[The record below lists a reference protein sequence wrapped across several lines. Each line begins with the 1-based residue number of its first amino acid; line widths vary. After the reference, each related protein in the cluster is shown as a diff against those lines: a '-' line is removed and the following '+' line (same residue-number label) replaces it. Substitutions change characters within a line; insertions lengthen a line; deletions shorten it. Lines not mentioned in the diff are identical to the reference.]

1 MRAAR
6 TKTRGAVESVVAV
19 DLRPG
24 LVATLSEADRGWR
37 VTHERSGLAI
47 SQGIWERPEDLVAA
61 VSFALAD
68 AAPIDWTT
76 AAAELRED
84 VRVHQ
89 IAEAL
94 TSAAPRRVV
103 GHHLARPDELGDLP
117 TEHPTPLQ
125 LREAATSQDPIS
137 GEWLRRAA
145 DALEA
150 TSDLAEEYLVELFQL
165 RRSIRLAAPRLAAE
179 ITAAAA
185 ARREP

>member
-1 MRAAR
+1 MKFAK
-6 TKTRGAVESVVAV
+6 TKARGAVETVIAV

-47 SQGIWERPEDLVAA
+47 SQGIWERPEDVVSA
-61 VSFALAD
+61 VSLALAD
-68 AAPIDWTT
+68 AASVDWTAT
-76 AAAELRED
+76 AAVLRED
-84 VRVHQ
+84 VRVHK

-94 TSAAPRRVV
+94 TRAAPRRVE
-103 GHHLARPDELGDLP
+103 GHHLAKLDELGDLP

-125 LREAATSQDPIS
+125 IREAATLQDPIA

-150 TSDLAEEYLVELFQL
+150 TADLAEEYLVELFEL

>member
-47 SQGIWERPEDLVAA
+47 SQGIWERPEDLVSA
-61 VSFALAD
+61 VGLAD
-68 AAPIDWTT
+68 AGSVDWTT
-76 AAAELRED
+76 AAAALRED

-89 IAEAL
+89 IAESL
-94 TSAAPRRVV
+94 TRVAPRRVE

-117 TEHPTPLQ
+117 QEHPTPLQ
-125 LREAATSQDPIS
+125 LREAATSQDPIA

-185 ARREP
+185 ARRET

>member
-1 MRAAR
+1 MKIAQ
-6 TKTRGAVESVVAV
+6 TKSRGAVVSVVAV

-24 LVATLSEADRGWR
+24 LVASLSEADRGWR

-47 SQGIWERPEDLVAA
+47 SQGIWERPEDVVSAVSLAGAASVDWTATAA
-61 VSFALAD
+61 V
-68 AAPIDWTT
+68 
-76 AAAELRED
+76 LRED
-84 VRVHQ
+84 ARVHK

-94 TSAAPRRVV
+94 TRAAPRRVE
-103 GHHLARPDELGDLP
+103 GHHLASPDELGDLP

-125 LREAATSQDPIS
+125 LREAATLQDPIA

-145 DALEA
+145 DALESTA
-150 TSDLAEEYLVELFQL
+150 DLAEQYLVELFEL

-185 ARREP
+185 RREP